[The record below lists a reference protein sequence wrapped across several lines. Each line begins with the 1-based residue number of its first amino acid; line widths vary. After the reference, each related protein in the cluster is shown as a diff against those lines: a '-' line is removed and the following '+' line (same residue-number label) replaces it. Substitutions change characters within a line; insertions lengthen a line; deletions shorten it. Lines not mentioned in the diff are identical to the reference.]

1 MTTRSSRA
9 ENLRGLW
16 GLDFS
21 RLNVNHGSYGAAPLS
36 VLAEQTRWRERMEA
50 GTTYFMADELPAAIR
65 AAAGELAA
73 FAGAQRDDLVFV
85 DNATAGINAIL
96 ESMRLEPGDEILMHS
111 QIYGAVLKTARHV
124 ANRTGAVLTSAAL
137 PFPNP
142 TREGLIEAFAA
153 AITPRT
159 KVLIVDHI
167 ISPSALILPVTEI
180 AALGKAAGALV
191 LVDGAHGPANVPI
204 DLATLGVD
212 FYVGNCHKW
221 LMAPKGAA
229 FLWSAPAHQAWLHP
243 NIISHGYMQGY
254 LAEFDWTGTRDW
266 SAALAV
272 PAAIANHKELGG
284 PALMQSN
291 RELAW
296 QAAELLSKAWG
307 QPIAAAPE
315 FFGAMS
321 LIRAPFTGPTDPQT
335 VLDLRSRLRQRGAD
349 APIME
354 VGDQLWIR
362 VSAQAYN
369 RIEDYEELA
378 DIVTGLERD

>member
-1 MTTRSSRA
+1 MSTRSTRA

-16 GLDFS
+16 GLDHS

-36 VLAEQTRWRERMEA
+36 VLAEQTRWRDRMEA
-50 GTTYFMADELPAAIR
+50 GTTYFMTDELPAAIR

-73 FAGAQRDDLVFV
+73 FVGAQRDDLVFV

-111 QIYGAVLKTARHV
+111 HIYGAVHKTARHV
-124 ANRTGAVLTSAAL
+124 ASRTGAVLTSADL

-142 TREGLIEAFAA
+142 TKEGLVEAFAA

-167 ISPSALILPVTEI
+167 ISPSALILPIAEI

-204 DLATLGVD
+204 DLGTLGVD

-229 FLWSAPAHQAWLHP
+229 FLWSAAAHQSWLHP
-243 NIISHGYMQGY
+243 NIISHGYLSGY

-272 PAAIANHKELGG
+272 PSAIANHNELGG
-284 PALMQSN
+284 PALMQAN
-291 RELAW
+291 RDLAW
-296 QAAELLSKAWG
+296 QAAELLSQAWG

-321 LIRAPFTGPTDPQT
+321 LIRAPFSGATDPQT

-354 VGDQLWIR
+354 VGGQLWIR
-362 VSAQAYN
+362 ISAQAYN

-378 DIVTGLERD
+378 AIVAGLERD

>member
-1 MTTRSSRA
+1 MHSGRA

-73 FAGAQRDDLVFV
+73 FLGARRDDLVFV

-96 ESMRLEPGDEILMHS
+96 ASMQLEPGDEILMHS

-124 ANRTGAVLTSAAL
+124 AGRTGAVLTSAEL

-142 TREGLIEAFAA
+142 TRDGLVAAFAA

-159 KVLIVDHI
+159 KVVIVDHI
-167 ISPSALILPVTEI
+167 VSPSALILPVAEI
-180 AALGKAAGALV
+180 AALARAAGALV

-243 NIISHGYMQGY
+243 TIISHGYMSGF

-272 PAAIANHKELGG
+272 PAAIAFHRELGG
-284 PALMQSN
+284 AALMQAN

-296 QAAELLSKAWG
+296 QAAELLSAAWN
-307 QPIAAAPE
+307 QPIAAAPD

-321 LIRAPFTGPTDPQT
+321 LIRAPFTGPADSDT
-335 VLDLRSRLRQRGAD
+335 VLALRSRLRQRGAD
-349 APIME
+349 APVME

-378 DIVTGLERD
+378 GIVAGLEKD

>member
-1 MTTRSSRA
+1 VTSSSSRA

-21 RLNVNHGSYGAAPLS
+21 RLNVNHGSYGAAPVS
-36 VLAEQTRWRERMEA
+36 VLAEQSRWRERMEA
-50 GTTYFMADELPAAIR
+50 GTTYFMADELPEAIR

-73 FAGAQRDDLVFV
+73 FVGAERDDLVFV

-96 ESMRLEPGDEILMHS
+96 ESMRFEPGDEILMHS

-124 ANRTGAVLTSAAL
+124 ASRTGAVLTSAEL
-137 PFPNP
+137 PFPDP
-142 TREGLIEAFAA
+142 TRDGLVAAFAA
-153 AITPRT
+153 ALTSRT
-159 KVLIVDHI
+159 RVVIVDHI
-167 ISPSALILPVTEI
+167 VSPSALILPVAEI
-180 AALGKAAGALV
+180 AGLAKAAGALV

-221 LMAPKGAA
+221 LMAPKGAG
-229 FLWSAPAHQAWLHP
+229 FLWSAPAHQGWLHP
-243 NIISHGYMQGY
+243 NIISHGYMGGF

-272 PAAIANHKELGG
+272 PAAIAFHRELGG
-284 PALMQSN
+284 PALMAAN

-296 QAAELLSKAWG
+296 DAAKMLSQAWD

-321 LIRAPFTGPTDPQT
+321 LIGAPFSGPTDPET
-335 VLDLRSRLRQRGAD
+335 VLALRARLRARGAD

-354 VGDQLWIR
+354 IGNRLWIR

-369 RIEDYEELA
+369 RIEDYEQLA
-378 DIVTGLERD
+378 GHVAALERG